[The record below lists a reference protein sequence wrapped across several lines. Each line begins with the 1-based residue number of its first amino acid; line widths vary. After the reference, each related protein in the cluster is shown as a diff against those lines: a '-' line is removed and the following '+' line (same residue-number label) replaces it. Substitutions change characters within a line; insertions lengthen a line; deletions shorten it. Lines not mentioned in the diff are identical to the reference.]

1 MAEIGLIL
9 NIASLLKLSN
19 TVLTNCWD
27 YVVKVRNAPKDINKI
42 INEVSGL
49 ESLLKQLSSL
59 ASSPENDPR
68 LASLKALYALPT
80 GPFQA
85 CTETLA
91 DAAKKLEK
99 IAIGNVVKRRLLWPF
114 EGDKLQ
120 ELLDRLE
127 KHKATF
133 MLALAGDSLEIQM
146 ETNQRIQGIET
157 QLDDWEIHQ
166 ERNQISLWLSG
177 ADPSMNHNLGR
188 KRCEPGTG
196 EWLFDTNEFK
206 EWKDGRGGILWLHGI
221 PGAGKTVLSSTLIE
235 RLKANSK
242 GQPVRI
248 AFYYFDF
255 SDREKQTTEAC
266 VRSLVKQLFDQS
278 TAVSEEL
285 RSVYENVSPRRP
297 TVEALAEVLRG
308 MLNDAHQ
315 DFIVIDALDE
325 CAEQEEEREREAFFE
340 VWREVKCMCDGAY
353 NIFIASR
360 REPDIQR
367 ELSDMGAI
375 EVTME
380 RSLVDH
386 DIRSHIGALLL
397 REPRFKKWPETIRT
411 EIERVLIGQSNG
423 M

>member
-1 MAEIGLIL
+1 MAEIGLFL

-19 TVLTNCWD
+19 AVLTNCWD
-27 YVVKVRNAPKDINKI
+27 YVVKVKNASKNINKL

-49 ESLLKQLSSL
+49 ESLLKQLSTL
-59 ASSPENDPR
+59 ASAPENDPR
-68 LASLKALYALPT
+68 LTSLKALYALPT

-85 CTETLA
+85 CTETLTN
-91 DAAKKLEK
+91 AAKKLEK
-99 IAIGNVVKRRLLWPF
+99 IARDNGVKTRFLWPF

-133 MLALAGDSLEIQM
+133 MLALAGDSLKIQM

-157 QLDDWEIHQ
+157 QLDDCKIRD
-166 ERNQISLWLSG
+166 ERKWISEWLSG
-177 ADPSMNHNLGR
+177 ADPSMNHNLAR
-188 KRCEPGTG
+188 KRCESGTG
-196 EWLFDTNEFK
+196 EWLFDIKEFK
-206 EWKDGRGGILWLHGI
+206 EWRYGRGRILWLHGI
-221 PGAGKTVLSSTLIE
+221 PGTGKTVLSSTLIE
-235 RLKANSK
+235 QLKADSK
-242 GQPVRI
+242 RQPVRI

-255 SDREKQTTEAC
+255 SDRQKQTTESC

-278 TAVSEEL
+278 TGVSEEL
-285 RSVYENVSPRRP
+285 KLVFENVSLGRP
-297 TVEALAEVLRG
+297 TVEALAKVLRE
-308 MLNDAHQ
+308 MLNDTYQ

-325 CAEQEEEREREAFFE
+325 CTEQEGEREREAFFD
-340 VWREVKCMCDGAY
+340 VLREVKCICDGAY

-360 REPDIQR
+360 PEPDIQR
-367 ELSDMGAI
+367 DLSSLGAI
-375 EVTME
+375 EMTME

-386 DIRSHIGALLL
+386 DIRTHIGALLL

-411 EIERVLIGQSNG
+411 EIQSVLLGQSKG